1 MRQRAGVGVA
11 VGVWQTI
18 LPVLSRPLISV
29 TGPVI
34 CTAGSSWHFL
44 SQRQYA
50 RTHVQ
55 TLMYA
60 DTHGGTQP
68 YTLIRVCPC
77 VSKRHK
83 GTLQRCPTMVSHHK
97 GGEGEQTRTC
107 ILVHTQYLHNQGQTH
122 TQGTRRGPAP
132 EVTLAI
138 GRYFAEQ
145 SMPELMNVDTPPS
158 PPLTAWKGDRR
169 RPSCRG
175 YFLGSQKGD
184 SWARS
189 QVWSL
194 L

>member
-97 GGEGEQTRTC
+97 GGRGNKQEPAYLCTHSTCTIKGKHTPKVLAGDLPLKSPWPSEG
-107 ILVHTQYLHNQGQTH
+107 
-122 TQGTRRGPAP
+122 
-132 EVTLAI
+132 TL
-138 GRYFAEQ
+138 Q
-145 SMPELMNVDTPPS
+145 S
-158 PPLTAWKGDRR
+158 
-169 RPSCRG
+169 
-175 YFLGSQKGD
+175 SQCL
-184 SWARS
+184 S
-189 QVWSL
+189 
-194 L
+194 